1 MTTEQFEVQLTV
13 DSSAVHLLSD
23 TVSDYLLN
31 RGHAAKIG
39 EIATQAG
46 KRLGAN
52 SKLIRKVLSDNSS
65 QFVNEER
72 RWNLSIR
79 SLFHRPIEGAI
90 QQVLRLYGK
99 PLSLNALSNEL
110 AVLNARSPEY
120 FRAFLPVFLAQRVDT
135 YFQLPANRWGLREWL
150 LDTIAETEE
159 EMIQRNFFAMSEVT
173 ATQLAAVRK
182 VKITTKMNA
191 AEATHTILKALH
203 QPVSTRMISFALWLA
218 YKGVIDAQDIYTQ
231 LDADPRFHMLSGS
244 NWLLTE
250 EVEDAARLIQALSV
264 EAEKTLAEEDVTDGP
279 YVAREEDLNEIY
291 DYLVEH
297 GRAEKLS
304 DLIEAVLEFGRT
316 SSRFT
321 SVSDSLLVAL
331 TEDDRFQQV
340 GVQTWIIPALIPAE
354 VNEVPAELQPEFLD
368 PTLLPDP
375 ETDAELEDEGLDGG
389 LAMWVH
395 DPRYEDFG
403 GEHEVELS
411 PELMSGETILDETRI
426 SLLYDHRKM
435 GTLKLRQADMS
446 FFPNETSVACLT
458 VHTEDMTD
466 FQMWISNSEL
476 LIHGLDNWYDKHDL
490 PVGAVLTFKRG
501 TEPDDFNLTWD
512 GEMDS
517 LVAISEDRIAELL
530 EMHETAAE
538 ENWSVF
544 EIMRHVLTG
553 NPEGSLFLTIW
564 AEVNVIRRTPKRI
577 VASNL
582 SSYHCYVQITN
593 SERWKLD
600 ERKIEQGRKK
610 TKKRFIQQ

>member
-1 MTTEQFEVQLTV
+1 MTTEQFEEQLTV
-13 DSSAVHLLSD
+13 ESPAVHLLSD

-52 SKLIRKVLSDNSS
+52 AKLIRKVLSDNQL

-79 SLFHRPIEGAI
+79 SLFHRPIEGAL

-120 FRAFLPVFLAQRVDT
+120 FRGFLPAFLAKRDET
-135 YFQLPANRWGLREWL
+135 YFSMPADRWGLHEWL
-150 LDTIAETEE
+150 LDITSDDEE
-159 EMIQRNFFAMSEVT
+159 EMLQRNFFAMSEKT
-173 ATQLAAVRK
+173 AKMIAAVRK
-182 VKITTKMNA
+182 VKIAKLSVIDA
-191 AEATHTILKALH
+191 AYAILSTLH
-203 QPVSTRMISFALWLA
+203 LPVSTRMISLAIWLA
-218 YKGVIDAQDIYTQ
+218 NKGVIDPLDIYLQ
-231 LDADPRFHMLSGS
+231 LEGDPRFHMLSGS

-250 EVEDAARLIQALSV
+250 EVEDAARKLQELSV
-264 EAEKTLAEEDVTDGP
+264 EAEVTLEEEDVSDGP
-279 YVAREEDLNEIY
+279 YIATEEDLTEIH

-304 DLIEAVLEFGRT
+304 DLIEAVLEYSRT
-316 SSRFT
+316 SPRYQ
-321 SVSDSLLVAL
+321 SVSDSLLVAI
-331 TEDDRFQQV
+331 TEDERFQQV
-340 GVQTWIIPALIPAE
+340 GVQTWILPAMVPAE
-354 VNEVPAELQPEFLD
+354 VNEVPAALQPEFLD
-368 PTLLPDP
+368 PALLPDP

-426 SLLYDHRKM
+426 SLLYDHREM
-435 GTLKLRQADMS
+435 GTLKLRQADMA
-446 FFPNETSVACLT
+446 FFPNETSLACLT
-458 VHTEDMTD
+458 VDTDDNTD

-476 LIHGLDNWYDKHDL
+476 LIHGLANWYDKHDL
-490 PVGAVLTFKRG
+490 PVGAVLNFKRG
-501 TEPDDFNLTWD
+501 AEPDDFLLTWD
-512 GEMDS
+512 GEIDS

-530 EMHETAAE
+530 EMHEPAAE

-544 EIMRHVLTG
+544 DVMRHVMAG

-582 SSYHCYVQITN
+582 SSYHCFVQITN